1 MSKKPY
7 YTITTKEELTHVAY
21 IEIHD
26 SDSGS
31 AREQQHDVNK
41 NNEASFI
48 S

>member
-1 MSKKPY
+1 ML
-7 YTITTKEELTHVAY
+7 TTKEELTHVAY

-31 AREQQHDVNK
+31 AKKQQDIRK